1 MKKTLV
7 VCIVVLGLALAASA
21 GDPAIVSVDIP
32 RAKVL
37 ALDAIR
43 AKHPDAV
50 PSALQFAGLTAN
62 VSTNDQIVVTVN
74 YLVSDSGRTENVA
87 TNGYDMAK
95 TKQTTY
101 VVQMDDRGQTKDV
114 STGSS
119 ISVRSSSRKS
129 AANQPSDRTR

>member
-1 MKKTLV
+1 MKKTPA
-7 VCIVVLGLALAASA
+7 VCIVVLGLVLAASA

-32 RAKVL
+32 KAKVL

-50 PSALQFAGLTAN
+50 PSALQFGGLTAN

-95 TKQTTY
+95 TRQTTY
-101 VVQMDDRGQTKDV
+101 VVQMDDRGQIKDV

-119 ISVRSSSRKS
+119 ISVRSSSRRSEARKL
-129 AANQPSDRTR
+129 ADPQH

>member
-1 MKKTLV
+1 MRKALA
-7 VCIVVLGLALAASA
+7 VCVVVLGLALAASA

-32 RAKVL
+32 KAKVL

-95 TKQTTY
+95 TRQTTY
-101 VVQMDDRGQTKDV
+101 VVQMDDRGQIKDV

-119 ISVRSSSRKS
+119 ISVRSSSRRSEARKL
-129 AANQPSDRTR
+129 ADPRH